1 MAGLDPFSGA
11 APVAQPATHPA
22 VAPRRVGVL
31 IVNLGTPTA
40 PTKAAVRTYLR
51 EFLSDRRVIE
61 IPPALWQPILHGII
75 LNVRPGRSARAYRE
89 IWMEDGSPLAVHTR
103 AIAAGLDGHWGE
115 GVIVDWAMRYGA
127 PAIGERI
134 AALKEAGCDLILIA
148 PLYPQYCGATTA
160 SVMDAVGAALAGMRW
175 QPAIRMLPPYH
186 DDPAYIAALAQ
197 SVRDHVDSL
206 RFTPERIVA
215 SFHGMPER
223 TLHLGDPY
231 HCQCRKTARLLGE
244 ALGRPIYVSFQSRFG
259 RAKWLDPSTD
269 SVLRALPA
277 AGIKDIAVVTPGFAT
292 DCLETLEEI
301 ALRGMDAFLSAGGRN
316 YAYLPCLNAGPAAI
330 SLYESIL
337 SRELAGWVEDA
348 GG

>member
-115 GVIVDWAMRYGA
+115 A
-127 PAIGERI
+127 
-134 AALKEAGCDLILIA
+134 
-148 PLYPQYCGATTA
+148 
-160 SVMDAVGAALAGMRW
+160 
-175 QPAIRMLPPYH
+175 
-186 DDPAYIAALAQ
+186 
-197 SVRDHVDSL
+197 
-206 RFTPERIVA
+206 
-215 SFHGMPER
+215 
-223 TLHLGDPY
+223 
-231 HCQCRKTARLLGE
+231 
-244 ALGRPIYVSFQSRFG
+244 
-259 RAKWLDPSTD
+259 
-269 SVLRALPA
+269 
-277 AGIKDIAVVTPGFAT
+277 
-292 DCLETLEEI
+292 
-301 ALRGMDAFLSAGGRN
+301 
-316 YAYLPCLNAGPAAI
+316 
-330 SLYESIL
+330 
-337 SRELAGWVEDA
+337 
-348 GG
+348 